1 MLIMIPEIR
10 KSVNATLYERTTSP
24 LYGAL
29 IISWCIWNWRI
40 IYLTLFVDKEQIYP
54 FHKIDYILF
63 NYWEAKYLIW
73 YPLMSTIVLLTVM
86 PLFAIG
92 AYWLE
97 LWFTKK
103 KVKWKEHSERDRR
116 LTIEQAAAL
125 RNEIAETELRYS
137 KRIETKEDD
146 IDLLTVQ
153 VKQLTEQLD
162 LKRPQLFRILYAR
175 YGYLDQTKDVT
186 LRVIT
191 LLANSDNFVV
201 DNDVLHDDPSPGVKK
216 ELLIVYEFETLVTAV
231 TALEDT
237 QVVLEDN
244 KIDILETSTSSPGA
258 SANIDLK
265 KLLEVMPG
273 EWQLSYNN
281 KIDNKNGGEK
291 ARIEPDGK
299 YYANNVYT
307 FNIQLHYINLT
318 KKIVSFSKVA
328 KNGKLHSKENLTIVS
343 DSLIEG
349 ADNLGYSLFYKR
361 VGSGK

>member
-1 MLIMIPEIR
+1 MIPEIR
-10 KSVNATLYERTTSP
+10 RSVNATLYERTTSP

-40 IYLTLFVDKEQIYP
+40 IYLTLFVDKELIYP
-54 FHKIDYILF
+54 FHKIDYILC
-63 NYWEAKYLIW
+63 NYWEVKYLVW
-73 YPLMSTIVLLTVM
+73 YPLGSAVVLLTIV

-97 LWFTKK
+97 LWFTEK
-103 KVKWKEHSERDRR
+103 KVKWKEHSERNRR

-125 RNEIAETELRYS
+125 RNEIAETELRYK
-137 KRIETKEDD
+137 KRIETKEDE

-162 LKRPQLFRILYAR
+162 LKRPQEFRILYAR

-201 DNDVLHDDPSPGVKK
+201 DNDVLQDDPSPGVKK

-231 TALEDT
+231 TALENN
-237 QVVLEDN
+237 QVVFEDN
-244 KIDILETSTSSPGA
+244 RIDILETPTSGSGA
-258 SANIDLK
+258 RANIEFK

-273 EWQLSYNN
+273 EWQLSYIN
-281 KIDNKNGGEK
+281 KIENKKGGEK
-291 ARIEPDGK
+291 VRIEPDGK
-299 YYANNVYT
+299 YYANDVYS
-307 FNIQLHYINLT
+307 FKIQLHHISL
-318 KKIVSFSKVA
+318 KKKTISFSKVA
-328 KNGKLHSKENLTIVS
+328 KNGKLHSKEDLSIVS
-343 DSLIEG
+343 DNLIEG
-349 ADNLGYSLFYKR
+349 TDDKGWSLFYKR
-361 VGSGK
+361 IGSGR